1 MITVDKINGLM
12 YISLQHQKTSDVFN
26 TITTKEFGDGIM
38 VDYDETQKK
47 VIGIEIIDPETTEY
61 LIEAIED
68 FQRKSKKD
76 LTRIEKSL

>member
-26 TITTKEFGDGIM
+26 TVTTKVIDDGIM

-47 VIGIEIIDPETTEY
+47 VIGIEIIDTETTKY

-68 FQRKSKKD
+68 FQRNSKKD
-76 LTRIEKSL
+76 LTDIV